1 MDDVLTVGESDGGEK
16 RAGWPHQHPGGLLEG
31 GGGVKK
37 KAVVDFAEV
46 LWQ

>member
-1 MDDVLTVGESDGGEK
+1 MFSLLVSLNGGEE

-31 GGGVKK
+31 GGGGVKK

-46 LWQ
+46 L